1 MQLHQ
6 LKPIHKD
13 KKSKRVGRGG
23 AHGHYCG
30 SGVPKGRS
38 RAANIKPQIRE
49 LLKRYPKLRGYK
61 FKTLS
66 EKPAILDL
74 NIFDKKFDS
83 GEKVSPQILIEKR
96 LVRKIEGAVPKIKIL
111 GGGEIK
117 KALVFEGLLI
127 SDSAKEKIK
136 KAGGEIKT

>member
-13 KKSKRVGRGG
+13 KKPKRVGRGG

-30 SGVPKGRS
+30 SGVAKGKS
-38 RAANIKPQIRE
+38 RQTHIKPVIRE
-49 LLKRYPKLRGYK
+49 LLKRYPKLRGYR

-66 EKPAILDL
+66 EKPVVFDLD
-74 NIFDKKFDS
+74 IFDKKFDT
-83 GEKVSPQILIEKR
+83 GEKVSPQILIEKK
-96 LVRKIEGAVPKIKIL
+96 LVRRIKGEMPKIKIL

-117 KALVFEGLLI
+117 KALVFEGFLV
-127 SDSAKEKIK
+127 SNSAKEKIK
-136 KAGGEIKT
+136 KAGGEIK